1 MGKVAVHQYLGGY
14 SLKSLELKKKP
25 GLKADYEPDVTTSI
39 DESGSTQS
47 TKKPLSVLRSKA
59 VLSRI

>member
-25 GLKADYEPDVTTSI
+25 GLKANYEPDVNP
-39 DESGSTQS
+39 Q
-47 TKKPLSVLRSKA
+47 KKPLSVLRSKA